1 MGGAGDPTSTNASVA
16 ATSSELIHSEDIQA
30 EEERMGLTV
39 KVTGIKHRNLRGE
52 SDVLSDD
59 EEEDDEFAEVVEQ
72 PDCKDDLYEVA
83 RKIDPDYQDYYMEEK
98 PVSSMEVTIVSSEND
113 PKFRNHIIVC
123 GVPSSI
129 RSFIKPLRA
138 KYLKEYQ
145 LQKVVIITGH
155 SESRG
160 GDQIDPKIWGTI
172 AQFKEIHIVNGSPLK
187 METLMKANVNYAD
200 KVVIL
205 SKDQTNTDDVI
216 RQDMIDAEV
225 IFVYKAIRMC
235 NKNVQILTELVSSQ
249 NLEFLMP
256 NDRKCNDFIK
266 SPLYAAGEVYSSAII
281 DTLTC

>member
-1 MGGAGDPTSTNASVA
+1 
-16 ATSSELIHSEDIQA
+16 
-30 EEERMGLTV
+30 MGLTV

-52 SDVLSDD
+52 SDALSDD
-59 EEEDDEFAEVVEQ
+59 EDEEDEMTQIAEQQ
-72 PDCKDDLYEVA
+72 PNADGGKDDLYEVA

-155 SESRG
+155 SDSRG

-172 AQFKEIHIVNGSPLK
+172 A
-187 METLMKANVNYAD
+187 
-200 KVVIL
+200 
-205 SKDQTNTDDVI
+205 
-216 RQDMIDAEV
+216 
-225 IFVYKAIRMC
+225 
-235 NKNVQILTELVSSQ
+235 
-249 NLEFLMP
+249 
-256 NDRKCNDFIK
+256 
-266 SPLYAAGEVYSSAII
+266 
-281 DTLTC
+281 